1 MLLLNRNIGETII
14 IDGDVR
20 ITVMEVSGN
29 QIRIGIDAPKN
40 IKVYRNE
47 IFERMQAEADSDKDA
62 AELWFKS
69 ACFSG

>member
-1 MLLLNRNIGETII
+1 MLLKSEIDETII

-47 IFERMQAEADSDKDA
+47 IFERMKAEADSDMDA
-62 AELWFKS
+62 A
-69 ACFSG
+69 

>member
-62 AELWFKS
+62 A
-69 ACFSG
+69 

>member
-47 IFERMQAEADSDKDA
+47 IFERMLAEADSDKNA
-62 AELWFKS
+62 A
-69 ACFSG
+69 

>member
-47 IFERMQAEADSDKDA
+47 IFERMQAEAERDIGVA
-62 AELWFKS
+62 
-69 ACFSG
+69 

>member
-14 IDGDVR
+14 IDGDIR

-29 QIRIGIDAPKN
+29 QISIGIDAPKEV
-40 IKVYRNE
+40 KVYHNE

-62 AELWFKS
+62 A
-69 ACFSG
+69 

>member
-1 MLLLNRNIGETII
+1 MLLLTRNIGETII

-20 ITVMEVSGN
+20 ITVMKVSGN

-62 AELWFKS
+62 A
-69 ACFSG
+69 

>member
-1 MLLLNRNIGETII
+1 MLLLTRNIGETII

-20 ITVMEVSGN
+20 ITVMEASGN

-40 IKVYRNE
+40 INVYRNE

-62 AELWFKS
+62 A
-69 ACFSG
+69 

>member
-1 MLLLNRNIGETII
+1 MLLLTRNIGETII

-40 IKVYRNE
+40 I
-47 IFERMQAEADSDKDA
+47 
-62 AELWFKS
+62 
-69 ACFSG
+69 